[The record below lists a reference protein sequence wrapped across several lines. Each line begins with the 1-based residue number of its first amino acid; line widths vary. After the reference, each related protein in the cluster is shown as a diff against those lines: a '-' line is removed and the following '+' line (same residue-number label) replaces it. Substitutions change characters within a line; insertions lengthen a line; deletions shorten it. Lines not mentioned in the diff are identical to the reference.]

1 MTFTARLL
9 RTALFVALAFAP
21 LSAPSVSAQELKE
34 LKIGFQK
41 TGLPVIARQQGT
53 IEKRLA
59 ARGIGTKWVEFTAG
73 PPLLEALNV
82 GSIDFG
88 WTGDGP
94 PIFAQAAGA
103 KLVYVAALPP
113 NGAGEAIIVKADS
126 PIKSVADLKG
136 KKVAMGKGTSAH
148 NLTVAAL
155 EKAGLSF
162 ADINPVYLSP
172 ADAAAAFARDSV
184 DAWTIWDPFLAIAET
199 RAPTRTLTTG
209 KDTFK
214 VNTYA
219 LANRD
224 FADKN
229 PRAVLDVLDGLTEA
243 AAWASANRDKVAT
256 SLAEITGVELTAQKL
271 AAGRLEFGV
280 FPVSEDIVTGQQA
293 TADRFQK
300 LGLIPRAIIVRDI
313 VWKRPQT

>member
-1 MTFTARLL
+1 MTSISIPRRRLL
-9 RTALFVALAFAP
+9 QGTAAALALPSFAALAQAQGRQLRIGHQKGA
-21 LSAPSVSAQELKE
+21 LSILK
-34 LKIGFQK
+34 G
-41 TGLPVIARQQGT
+41 RGT
-53 IEKRLA
+53 LEKRLA
-59 ARGIGTKWVEFTAG
+59 PLGVSVKWSEFTAG
-73 PPLLEALNV
+73 PVQLEALNV

-199 RAPTRTLTTG
+199 RNPTRTLTTG

-224 FADKN
+224 FAEKH
-229 PRAVLDVLDGLTEA
+229 PGTVAAVLEGLAEA
-243 AAWASANRDKVAT
+243 ASWAGGNRDKVAT

-280 FPVSEDIVTGQQA
+280 FPITDEIVAGQQA
-293 TADRFQK
+293 TADRFHK
-300 LGLIPRAIIVRDI
+300 LGLIPRAITVREI
-313 VWKRPQT
+313 VWKRPQS